1 MQIVYYDRQGP
12 AGEVL
17 SVGDQP
23 MPVPA
28 AGEVLVKLAFSGI
41 NPSDIKH
48 RSGQVGT
55 MAYPRIIPHQDGSGV
70 IEAVGAGV
78 SPDRVGQRVWLF
90 EAQSGRA
97 FGTAAEYIALSQD
110 KAVPLPAAVSLEVG
124 ASIGVPALTA
134 HRCLFNGHMLLGRR
148 ILVHG
153 GMGAVGRAAVQL
165 ARWAGAWVCAT
176 VRREEQRAG
185 ALQAGADQVFDPA
198 DPDMPA
204 RIRAATE
211 GKGVDLIVD
220 VDVTTNLSADLACL
234 ATGGTISA
242 YATLPGKTE
251 QPAPSIVPTMV
262 ANATIRYVYV
272 YTVPGE
278 AKAAAVRD
286 VSACLAEG
294 LLDARIGDIYPLIE
308 AAKAHAVVD
317 QGNGTGRILL
327 QIG

>member
-1 MQIVYYDRQGP
+1 MRIIYYDRQGK
-12 AGEVL
+12 AGAVL
-17 SVGDQP
+17 RVGDQP
-23 MPVPA
+23 IPVPG

-55 MAYPRIIPHQDGSGV
+55 MTYPRVVPHQDGSGV

-78 SPDRVGQRVWLF
+78 SSDRIGQRVWLF

-97 FGTAAEYIALSQD
+97 SGTAAEYIALSQD
-110 KAVPLPAAVSLEVG
+110 RAVPLPAAVSMEIG

-134 HRCLFNGHMLLGRR
+134 HRCLFDGHELLGRR

-153 GMGAVGRAAVQL
+153 GMGAVGRAAIQL

-185 ALQAGADQVFDPA
+185 ALTAGADQVFDRA
-198 DPDMPA
+198 DPEMPV
-204 RIRAATE
+204 RIRAATA
-211 GKGVDLIVD
+211 GQGVDLIVD
-220 VDVTTNLSADLACL
+220 VDVTANLSLDLACL

-242 YATLPGKTE
+242 YATWSRKSE
-251 QPAPSIVPTMV
+251 QAAPSIVPAMM

-278 AKAAAVRD
+278 AKAAAVKD
-286 VSACLAEG
+286 VSACLGEG
-294 LLDARIGDIYPLIE
+294 LLDARIGTIYPLIE
-308 AAKAHAVVD
+308 AANAHLAVE
-317 QGNGTGRILL
+317 QGNGSGRILL
-327 QIG
+327 QIA